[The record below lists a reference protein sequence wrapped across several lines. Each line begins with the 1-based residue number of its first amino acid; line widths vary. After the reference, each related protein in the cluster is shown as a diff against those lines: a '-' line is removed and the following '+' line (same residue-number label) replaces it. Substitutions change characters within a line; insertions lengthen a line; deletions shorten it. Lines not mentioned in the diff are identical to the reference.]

1 MNFRSIQARTCT
13 KLQNVAR
20 KSLRAS
26 LATARGFTRQA
37 QPFGTVLELGFHA
50 SEKPASSPEPLAATQ
65 NKHRKMKQNAKKLN
79 NWEIFRPYFKQE
91 EVPSR
96 TILLQEGKVSKKMY
110 FIEKGCLRTWVNN
123 DGKEITTQF
132 FFEGDSVSSIESF
145 RTNQPSLYSIE
156 TIEPCV
162 LQTITQ
168 KEFQMVVEQSPE
180 IKKRFEEHLFKRLF
194 QTQQLFFSYLKN
206 SPQQRYEDLITQYP
220 HIVQRVPQHYIASYL
235 GITSVSLSRIR
246 NRR

>member
-1 MNFRSIQARTCT
+1 M
-13 KLQNVAR
+13 
-20 KSLRAS
+20 
-26 LATARGFTRQA
+26 
-37 QPFGTVLELGFHA
+37 
-50 SEKPASSPEPLAATQ
+50 KPT
-65 NKHRKMKQNAKKLN
+65 NGNIDR
-79 NWEIFRPYFKQE
+79 WEIFRPYFKQQK
-91 EVPSR
+91 VPARKVLLREGNISR
-96 TILLQEGKVSKKMY
+96 KMY

-156 TIEPCV
+156 TIESCQ
-162 LQTITQ
+162 LLTISQ
-168 KEFQMVVEQSPE
+168 KEFQMVIDESPE
-180 IKKRFEEHLFKRLF
+180 IKKQFEEHLFKRLF
-194 QTQQLFFSYLKN
+194 QAQQLFFSYLKN
-206 SPQQRYEDLITQYP
+206 TPQQRYEDLITEYP